1 MLNKINQTAAYLK
14 TMVSYR
20 PETGIILGTGLG
32 HLADE
37 ITDKIEIPYEQIPHF
52 PLSTVEGHSGKLITR
67 FAEERTA
74 GSREDYLF

>member
-37 ITDKIEIPYEQIPHF
+37 ITDKIEIDRK
-52 PLSTVEGHSGKLITR
+52 SVV
-67 FAEERTA
+67 
-74 GSREDYLF
+74 

>member
-37 ITDKIEIPYEQIPHF
+37 ITEKIEIP
-52 PLSTVEGHSGKLITR
+52 
-67 FAEERTA
+67 
-74 GSREDYLF
+74 